1 MMDFIYQLIPRE
13 IITAIGWTIF
23 HSLWQGMIVSL
34 VLGVT
39 LLLSGKRS
47 SIFRYNLSV
56 GALTLLLFASIATFS
71 KVYQPGNGLTVSSL
85 NDFTQPLTNIALNT
99 INNFES
105 SSTTQS
111 LIEKIEDLF
120 SSNISLIVT
129 LWFFGLMIFSLR
141 FVGGLLYMERLR
153 TKNIYHLSQEWIDQ
167 VEKFTR
173 QLKIKSKVE
182 IFESIKIKVPVA
194 IGYLK
199 PVILLPVGIISGLPQ
214 DQVEAIIA
222 HELAH
227 IKRYDFLVN
236 LLQTLAETILFYH
249 PAAWWISSVIRS
261 EREDC
266 CDDITL
272 ELCGDSLTYSKALY
286 NVQQLKTNGA
296 LFALAAVGNE
306 NQLFRRIKRMN
317 GNKNK
322 LSYGI
327 KFAAFSLVI
336 IAIAAVAFY
345 SPSYASKNEAYV
357 KAGFTNPW
365 IYLNNTSDQGDNAAA
380 TDTTSL
386 KKGKRTLK
394 FYEGDGES
402 RKKYKAKINDG
413 KLEELYVD
421 GDKIPE
427 NKLDKYEDK
436 IQKRADEYDSLLS
449 EYRGKKKEY
458 KELLKDYS
466 EKLKDYKDKL
476 RDYKTESHSWDN
488 DFDFDFDF
496 DIPEHDMSELHDAM
510 RELRE
515 ELGNEFADGSFHV
528 PPVPSIHIP
537 PIHIPPIN
545 IPPIPPVHFN
555 NENWD
560 EWQDEFKANMEEFRE
575 NMKEHKWD
583 MDEFKDN
590 MKNFGEE
597 MKVFGEEM
605 EKFGAF
611 MKEAKDELVKDGI
624 VKDGDDIDQL
634 YLSEKKME
642 VNGEKLSP
650 ELHKKYLDMYEK
662 HTGKKLEGK
671 HKIVINN

>member
-1 MMDFIYQLIPRE
+1 MDFIYQIIPQE

-23 HSLWQGMIVSL
+23 HSIWQGVIISL

-47 SIFRYNLSV
+47 SAFRYNLSV

-71 KVYQPGNGLTVSSL
+71 KVYQPGGNLAAPSI
-85 NDFTQPLTNIALNT
+85 NNFTQPLTNFAVST
-99 INNFES
+99 INNLES
-105 SSTTQS
+105 SPSTQS
-111 LIEKIEDLF
+111 LIEKIENLF
-120 SSNISLIVT
+120 SDNLPLIVT
-129 LWFFGLMIFSLR
+129 AWFFGLVIFSLR
-141 FVGGLLYMERLR
+141 FIGGLIYIERLR
-153 TKNIYHLSQEWIDQ
+153 TKNIHPLSPKWIESVDR
-167 VEKFTR
+167 FTKR
-173 QLKIKSKVE
+173 LKIKSHVK
-182 IFESIKIKVPVA
+182 IFESVKVKVPVA

-199 PVILLPVGIISGLPQ
+199 PVILLPIGMISGLPQ
-214 DQVEAIIA
+214 NQVESIII

-272 ELCGDSLTYSKALY
+272 DICDDSLTYSKALY
-286 NVQQLKTNGA
+286 NIQQLKTNGA

-336 IAIAAVAFY
+336 AAIAVVAIY
-345 SPSYASKNEAYV
+345 SPSSYASKNKNVTKVGLANPFTYLNE
-357 KAGFTNPW
+357 GFTN
-365 IYLNNTSDQGDNAAA
+365 LDNNSPSLA
-380 TDTTSL
+380 DTTSF

-394 FYEGDGES
+394 FYEGEGEN

-421 GDKIPE
+421 GDKIPKNE
-427 NKLDKYEDK
+427 LNKYEDK
-436 IQKRADEYDSLLS
+436 VQNRVDEYDSLLK
-449 EYRGKKKEY
+449 EYRDKRKEY

-476 RDYKTESHSWDN
+476 RDYRAESHSWDN

-496 DIPEHDMSELHDAM
+496 DIPAPDMSELHEAM
-510 RELRE
+510 RELHE
-515 ELGNEFADGSFHV
+515 ELGDEFADRSFHV
-528 PPVPSIHIP
+528 PPVPPIHIP

-545 IPPIPPVHFN
+545 IPPIPPILFN
-555 NENWD
+555 DEEWD

-583 MDEFKDN
+583 MDGFKDN

-597 MKVFGEEM
+597 MR
-605 EKFGAF
+605 KFGDF
-611 MKEAKDELVKDGI
+611 MREAKDELVKDGI
-624 VKDGDDIDQL
+624 VKDGDDIDQF

-642 VNGEKLSP
+642 VNGEKLSH
-650 ELHKKYLDMYEK
+650 ELHKKYLEMHEK
-662 HTGKKLEGK
+662 ITGKKLEGK
-671 HKIVINN
+671 HKIIIND